1 MSLQVNEFVPVL
13 VLLLDASPSAECM
26 LLACRALTYMME
38 IMPQSCNA
46 VVHVCVVLCMR
57 MYYTG
62 DSRKR
67 FSLVHVS
74 MMYMRATYILSGM

>member
-1 MSLQVNEFVPVL
+1 MSMQVNEFVPVL

-46 VVHVCVVLCMR
+46 VVHVCVM
-57 MYYTG
+57 
-62 DSRKR
+62 
-67 FSLVHVS
+67 
-74 MMYMRATYILSGM
+74 